1 MIALS
6 CEDITLAFGADTIL
20 EHVSFSINDG
30 DKLGIVGVNGAGKS
44 SLLKVITGE
53 YRAESGSVY
62 ISKDKTVA
70 MLSQNVGMES
80 ENTVID
86 EMYSAFPRLIADEKR
101 LAELRAAIE
110 AGDTSLASQ
119 YSSLEESFTRSGGYE
134 FRGRCRGMLI
144 NLGFEERFHSLRIS
158 SLSGGQ
164 KTRVALA
171 RMLLTA
177 PDIMILDEPTNHLD
191 VKSLFWLENYL
202 KASPLTIIVVSH
214 DRYFL
219 DVVTNKT
226 LDIENRRAKL
236 YLGNY
241 TTYRQKKET
250 DREVQMRHY
259 INQQREIERIEKIIE
274 QQHRWNRERNI
285 RTAESKQKQIDRM
298 EKIDRPDALP
308 ETVRMRFV
316 SSGEIVG
323 SVMSFRGLSKGYPG
337 KPLFRD
343 LTAEINKSERV
354 FITGD
359 NGCGKSTLIKII
371 AGKEKAD
378 SGFIEPG
385 YNVTIGY
392 YDQENQNL
400 DPLNTVIDE
409 LWNCEPNL
417 SETEVRNALALFLF
431 KSDDVA
437 KKVSVLSGG
446 ERARLTL
453 AKLLLKKMNLL
464 VLDEP
469 TNHLD
474 IGSREALENAVAE
487 FDGTV
492 IAVSHDRYFISR
504 LATRIL
510 DFNAVTPGEIYDYH
524 GGYGDYIEFRD
535 KVLNPAQEKAAP
547 VVTDAKQAYLE
558 SKRNA
563 AEKRKHENAL
573 RRTKERISAL
583 ENEISDIDEQ
593 MKGEADTNAELLSE
607 LYEKKERAETELLEL
622 YEKLEEL
629 GGEI

>member
-1 MIALS
+1 MISLS

-20 EHVSFSINDG
+20 EHVSFSLNEG

-80 ENTVID
+80 DNTVID
-86 EMYSAFPRLIADEKR
+86 EMYAAFPKLLADEKR
-101 LAELRAAIE
+101 LAQLHASIE
-110 AGDTSLASQ
+110 AGDSSLAGQ
-119 YSSLEESFTRSGGYE
+119 YSSLEEAFSRAGGYE

-171 RMLLTA
+171 RMLLSS

-191 VKSLFWLENYL
+191 MKSLVWLENYL

-241 TTYRQKKET
+241 TVYRQKKET

-298 EKIDRPDALP
+298 EKIDKPDALP
-308 ETVRMRFV
+308 DTIR
-316 SSGEIVG
+316 
-323 SVMSFRGLSKGYPG
+323 MSFRGLTKGCPG
-337 KPLFRD
+337 KPLFHD
-343 LTAEINKSERV
+343 FSADINKNERV

-371 AGKEKAD
+371 AGKEQAD
-378 SGFIEPG
+378 KGFIEPG

-400 DPLNTVIDE
+400 DPSNTVIDE
-409 LWNCEPNL
+409 LWNCEPDL
-417 SETEVRNALALFLF
+417 TETAVRNALALFLF
-431 KSDDVA
+431 RGDDIG
-437 KKVSVLSGG
+437 KRVSVLSGG

-487 FDGTV
+487 FNGTV

-510 DFNAVTPGEIYDYH
+510 DFNAAAPGEIFDYH
-524 GGYGDYIEFRD
+524 GGYGDYIEYRD
-535 KVLNPAQEKAAP
+535 KVIRPPVEKTVSA
-547 VVTDAKQAYLE
+547 VTDAKQAYIDNKK
-558 SKRNA
+558 SI
-563 AEKRKHENAL
+563 AEKRRHDNAL
-573 RRTKERISAL
+573 KRTRERIAAL
-583 ENEISDIDEQ
+583 EAEIADIDEQ
-593 MKGEADTNAELLSE
+593 MKGEADTNAELLLK
-607 LYEKKERAETELLEL
+607 LYEKKDAAEAGLLEM
-622 YEKLEEL
+622 YEQLERL

>member
-1 MIALS
+1 
-6 CEDITLAFGADTIL
+6 
-20 EHVSFSINDG
+20 
-30 DKLGIVGVNGAGKS
+30 
-44 SLLKVITGE
+44 
-53 YRAESGSVY
+53 
-62 ISKDKTVA
+62 

-86 EMYSAFPRLIADEKR
+86 EMYAAFPKLLADEKR
-101 LAELRAAIE
+101 LADLHAAIE
-110 AGDTSLASQ
+110 AGDVSLAGQ
-119 YSSLEESFTRSGGYE
+119 YSSLEDSFTRAGGYE

-144 NLGFEERFHSLRIS
+144 NLGFEERFHTLKIS

-171 RMLLTA
+171 RMLLSS
-177 PDIMILDEPTNHLD
+177 PDVMILDEPTNHLD

-226 LDIENRRAKL
+226 LDIENRRARL

-241 TTYRQKKET
+241 TTYKQKKET

-259 INQQREIERIEKIIE
+259 VNQQREIERIEKIIE

-298 EKIDRPDALP
+298 EKIDKPDALP
-308 ETVRMRFV
+308 DTVRMRFV

-323 SVMSFRGLSKGYPG
+323 SVMSFRGLTKGYPG

-343 LTAEINKSERV
+343 FSAEIKKNERV

-371 AGKEKAD
+371 AGIERAD
-378 SGFIEPG
+378 KGFIEPG

-400 DPLNTVIDE
+400 DPSNTVLDE

-431 KSDDVA
+431 RSDDVA
-437 KKVSVLSGG
+437 KSVSVLSGG

-510 DFNAVTPGEIYDYH
+510 DFNAVNQGEIYDYH
-524 GGYGDYIEFRD
+524 GGYADYIEFRD
-535 KVLNPAQEKAAP
+535 KVLSPREEKAAP
-547 VVTDAKQAYLE
+547 AVTDAKQAYLDN
-558 SKRNA
+558 KRSV

-573 RRTKERISAL
+573 RRTKEQISAL
-583 ENEISDIDEQ
+583 ESRLAEIDVL

-607 LYEKKERAETELLEL
+607 LYEKKETAEAELLGL
-622 YEKLEEL
+622 YEKLEAL

>member
-20 EHVSFSINDG
+20 ERVSFSINDG

-53 YRAESGSVY
+53 YKAASGGVY
-62 ISKDKTVA
+62 ISKDKTVG
-70 MLSQNVGMES
+70 MLTQNVGMES
-80 ENTVID
+80 KKPMIE
-86 EMYSAFPRLIADEKR
+86 EMYSAFPRLLSDESR
-101 LAELRAAIE
+101 LKALHEAIE
-110 AGDTSLASQ
+110 SGDQSLVSQ
-119 YSSLEESFTRSGGYE
+119 YSALEESFARAGGYE
-134 FRGRCRGMLI
+134 FRGRCRGILI
-144 NLGFEERFHSLRIS
+144 NLGFDEKFHSLPVS

-164 KTRVALA
+164 KTRLALA
-171 RMLLTA
+171 RLILSE

-191 VKSLFWLENYL
+191 MKSLVWLESYL
-202 KASPLTIIVVSH
+202 KSCRSTILAVSH

-226 LDIENRRAKL
+226 LDIENRKAKL
-236 YLGNY
+236 YTGNY
-241 TTYRQKKET
+241 TVYREKKDA

-285 RTAESKQKQIDRM
+285 RIAESKQKQIDRM
-298 EKIDRPDALP
+298 EKIDKPENLPDKI
-308 ETVRMRFV
+308 RMRFT
-316 SSGEIVG
+316 SSGESG
-323 SVMSFRGLSKGYPG
+323 NDVMTFRNLAKSFPG
-337 KPLFRD
+337 KPLFHD
-343 LTAEINKSERV
+343 FSLVVKKNERV
-354 FITGD
+354 FITGE

-371 AGKEKAD
+371 AGRETQDK
-378 SGFIEPG
+378 GFIEPG

-400 DPLNTVIDE
+400 DPSNSVIDE
-409 LWNCEPNL
+409 LWNCEPDL
-417 SETEVRNALALFLF
+417 TETAVRNALALFLF
-431 KSDDVA
+431 KGEDIE

-474 IGSREALENAVAE
+474 INSREALENAIAE

-510 DFNAVTPGEIYDYH
+510 DFSAVNPGEIYDYR
-524 GGYGDYIEFRD
+524 GGYSDYIEYRD
-535 KVLNPAQEKAAP
+535 KYLTQSADKAET
-547 VVTDAKQAYLE
+547 VVTDARQAYLE
-558 SKRNA
+558 SKRSA
-563 AEKRKHENAL
+563 SEKRKHENAVK
-573 RRTKERISAL
+573 RTQKRISEL
-583 ENEISDIDEQ
+583 EAELSGIDEE
-593 MKGEADTNAELLSE
+593 MKGEADTNAELLAK
-607 LYEKKERAETELLEL
+607 LYERKESAETELMEM